1 MPAIS
6 VLRWQFACKNAAAMR
21 QTDMLMLRFCSMLC
35 LTLVLVSS
43 CAPSHKP
50 LSKEDKQIIAVMMVV
65 GAGIGAGVGAAAST
79 SSSDSAG
86 LAVAGALAGAASG
99 YVVGNLVVDRMNQ
112 QEKEIRLSEGSKNG
126 DVYVERI
133 KPDVLKITMDHG
145 AEFPIGSSEL
155 SAQGRQALDDVARAV
170 QKHGQS
176 TVTVVAY
183 ANDASSVKANKTLS
197 EHRAIAVAD
206 YLHQHGVG
214 DPAINATGKGR
225 PIFLPAS
232 KIAQKNPYY
241 RRVEIIVKG
250 IDA

>member
-1 MPAIS
+1 
-6 VLRWQFACKNAAAMR
+6 
-21 QTDMLMLRFCSMLC
+21 MLMLRKVSMLC
-35 LTLVLVSS
+35 LALVLISS

-79 SSSDSAG
+79 VSSDSAG
-86 LAVAGALAGAASG
+86 LAIAGALAGAAAG
-99 YVVGNLVVDRMNQ
+99 YVVGDLVVEHMNQ

-126 DVYVERI
+126 DVYVKRV

-145 AEFPIGSSEL
+145 AEFPVGSSEL
-155 SAQGRQALDDVARAV
+155 SEQGRQALDDVARAV

-183 ANDASSVKANKTLS
+183 ANDASSARANRTLS
-197 EHRAIAVAD
+197 ENRAIAVAD

-214 DPAINATGKGR
+214 GSAISATGKGR
-225 PIFLPAS
+225 PVLLPAS
-232 KIAQKNPYY
+232 KTAQKNPYF

-250 IDA
+250 RAA